1 MPTNIGVAKRI
12 LSELLGLS
20 PKTMDKVIRQIQ
32 ASGDTLD
39 IQTNNIRN
47 RIGPQSLAMIMKGMD
62 ASGSIGDYEDEDGE
76 GDDEGDDEYR
86 GDGSTK
92 EFGGDTGRDAD
103 SGYED
108 RAEDD
113 EGDAKDQ
120 MDLEDE
126 WGFEDDLHGE
136 EEAPEM
142 PGFSGTRD
150 KLDALSVRKESIKF
164 SLKDYLI
171 NEDNMVNIDLS
182 DPNAAQQEIRKL
194 SRMAKASPDRVR
206 RQQQLDI
213 NDEKKDA
220 QTNDGPTKSLDQQIA
235 MTKQKLL
242 QMNKRRSDITK
253 RSGEAV

>member
-32 ASGDTLD
+32 SSGDTLD

-47 RIGPQSLAMIMKGMD
+47 RIGPQALAMIMKGMD
-62 ASGSIGDYEDEDGE
+62 ASGSIGDYEAE
-76 GDDEGDDEYR
+76 DDEGDDE
-86 GDGSTK
+86 D
-92 EFGGDTGRDAD
+92 GGDQD
-103 SGYED
+103 SSPFDDDKEQGY
-108 RAEDD
+108 RAPEEGEAGFDE
-113 EGDAKDQ
+113 EGDAHTQTD
-120 MDLEDE
+120 
-126 WGFEDDLHGE
+126 WVDDDD

-142 PGFSGTRD
+142 PGFEGTRD
-150 KLDALSVRKESIKF
+150 KLDALSIRKEGIQF

-171 NEDNMVNIDLS
+171 NEDNMVDIDLS

-206 RQQQLDI
+206 RQQQIDI
-213 NDEKKDA
+213 NAEKKEA
-220 QTNDGPTKSLDQQIA
+220 QTNDGPTKSLDQQVA

-242 QMNKRRSDITK
+242 QLNKRRADISK
-253 RSGEAV
+253 RSGE